1 MNEVKIG
8 NKVVG
13 KNTSVKFTAELGVNH
28 LGNFDRAKQMIK
40 SAVNAGSDFLKF
52 QTYLSDDRYDKN
64 NNPYGKKFIENLSK
78 WEFDRIRDKELWDY
92 AKDLGAQIF
101 TTPFDAKSLIFAEE
115 MGSIAYKIAAFEINN
130 HVLINEICKTNKPIV
145 ISRGMCSLEEMDN
158 VVELFEKNNC
168 KYVILH
174 TISSYPLKKIDSH
187 LSMINTLKKRYNCPI
202 GHSDHTHGTEIPP
215 LAVAAG
221 AEMIEK
227 HFTINPKLRESDN
240 FFSVTEE
247 EVKEIKFLIDK
258 VKTYMGS
265 DNIEK
270 IATEDFMWNFRRD
283 TRKK

>member
-187 LSMINTLKKRYNCPI
+187 LSMISTLKKRYNCPI